1 MTCKRTF
8 RECILIVAAL
18 AAACAG
24 GGCGLVRT
32 YKCASAAEQSAFNMA
47 ARNIYPDDIRITPE
61 GYLHRCVVAWAGIL
75 IESELSEGEDEVV
88 VDLLVEHHHFDWLE
102 DFKVS
107 ENIFVLSRRGEGSFS
122 ARWILS
128 KSYGIEAVREW
139 TRAGNMV
146 VVYGQPVSVDR
157 GVIELA
163 PTHVRFILPQRFK
176 FSDYPYGRHAGY
188 HY

>member
-1 MTCKRTF
+1 MNRLRT
-8 RECILIVAAL
+8 LSWWGLAL
-18 AAACAG
+18 AIATAAC

-32 YKCASAAEQSAFNMA
+32 YKCASAAEQNAFNMA
-47 ARNIYPDDIRITPE
+47 ARNIYPDDVRLTPE
-61 GYLHRCVVAWAGIL
+61 GYLHRCIVAWAGL
-75 IESELSEGEDEVV
+75 IIGSELDEGEDEVV

-102 DFKVS
+102 DFRMGDD
-107 ENIFVLSRRGEGSFS
+107 IFVLSRRGEGRFG

-128 KSYGIEAVREW
+128 KSYGIETIREW
-139 TRAGNMV
+139 TSAGNMV
-146 VVYGQPVSVDR
+146 VVYGQPISVDR